1 MSWSRRS
8 LVTAVPG
15 LLAMLTG
22 ITKTLSAVVQET
34 PATLPGK
41 VLIFDQ
47 LQSRSEKNM
56 NADAPPIVL
65 RELVKGKLSTGI
77 NISLHVS
84 DMGPHGV
91 PSHPPHKRR
100 HEEIIMLIE
109 GTLDFNLNGVTSRG
123 GPDSIMFSGPWDIH
137 GTTNPAATHAKYYV
151 LEMGL

>member
-22 ITKTLSAVVQET
+22 VNKTLSAMVQET
-34 PATLPGK
+34 PATLSGK

-47 LQSRSEKNM
+47 LPSRSEKSM

-65 RELVKGKLSTGI
+65 RELVRGKLSSGI
-77 NISLHVS
+77 NISFHES

-91 PSHPPHKRR
+91 PSHPPHKHK
-100 HEEIIMLIE
+100 HEEMIMLIE

-123 GPDSIMFSGPWDIH
+123 GPGSVMFSGPWDIH
-137 GTTNPAATHAKYYV
+137 GITNPAATHAKYYV